1 MVSQSEHGGPH
12 HLSPGI
18 LCLAGGQTVVGAVLQ
33 TALARHHRHLP
44 EGPRPGQAGT
54 QEDHRPPGEKDSD
67 EVRNIFNYIE
77 GASSSLVF
85 RYCLLSYILCIRRF
99 SSRLKKRFPDMKVFF
114 SLFFFVIFC
123 YIYYRSW
130 LKQE

>member
-1 MVSQSEHGGPH
+1 MSVWQMVSQSEHWGPH
-12 HLSPGI
+12 HFSPGI

-54 QEDHRPPGEKDSD
+54 QADHRPPGEKDSD
-67 EVRNIFNYIE
+67 EVRNSFNYIE
-77 GASSSLVF
+77 GVSSCLVF

-99 SSRLKKRFPDMKVFF
+99 SSRLKKRFPDMKVFSIILVW
-114 SLFFFVIFC
+114 SLL
-123 YIYYRSW
+123 YI
-130 LKQE
+130 